1 MYAHRQ
7 IFSLL
12 DLTSLNE
19 NDTPAVIER
28 LCAQAKRPDLGQV
41 AAVCVYPQFV
51 AQAKRLLPE
60 NIAVATVVNFPH
72 GEGDLAEVAEETAK
86 AIGQGAAEI
95 DLVFPYRGFKSGS
108 ARHAERFAAVIAE
121 ECHTR
126 GALLKVILE
135 TGELSPDEIRATS
148 EAAIRAGAD
157 FLKTST
163 GKTAVGATPEAA
175 QIMLQAIR
183 DSGRRVGLKLSG
195 GVREV
200 AAAQAFMRQAE
211 EVFGADYLNPQTFRI
226 GASALADRLAA

>member
-1 MYAHRQ
+1 MYAHRH

-19 NDTPAVIER
+19 NDTPAAIER
-28 LCAQAKRPDLGQV
+28 LCAQAVREDLGQV

-51 AQAKRLLPE
+51 AQARGLLAE

-72 GEGDLAEVAEETAK
+72 GEGDLAEVAEETVK

-95 DLVFPYRGFKSGS
+95 DLVFPYQGFKNGS
-108 ARHAERFAAVIAE
+108 ARHAERFTAAIAE

-135 TGELSPDEIRATS
+135 TGELTPAEIRAAS

-163 GKTAVGATPEAA
+163 GKTPTGATPEAA
-175 QIMLQAIR
+175 QILLEAIR
-183 DSGRRVGLKLSG
+183 DSGRRLGLKLSG

-200 AAAQAFMRQAE
+200 AAAEAFMRQAADI
-211 EVFGADYLNPQTFRI
+211 FGADYLNPQTFRI
-226 GASALADRLAA
+226 GASALAERLGG